1 MNAYVSRIWS
11 VVLVE
16 ESVSENDAMTHLERR
31 RRRRQK
37 RVDDYE
43 RLGSDYDG
51 EYPLGVPLEH
61 LGH

>member
-11 VVLVE
+11 VVLAE
-16 ESVSENDAMTHLERR
+16 ESVSENDAMAHLEK

-37 RVDDYE
+37 RADEYE
-43 RLGSDYDG
+43 RLGNDYDG